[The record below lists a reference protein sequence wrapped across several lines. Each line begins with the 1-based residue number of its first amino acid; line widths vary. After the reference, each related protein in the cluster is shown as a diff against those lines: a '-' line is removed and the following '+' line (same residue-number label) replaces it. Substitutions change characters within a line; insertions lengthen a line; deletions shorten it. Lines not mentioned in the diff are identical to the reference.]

1 MKLNILLIKQIS
13 LFSVMLGL
21 GIGLI
26 TLIPV
31 IGNIVFTFSYIALAA
46 GVIVYL
52 KKNNVLNDI
61 SIKEGAIL
69 GAVIGVASFIGF
81 ICVFLPIATIIQL
94 IFNSGWIGQIIVA
107 CFSNVSTFMVLI
119 FLLVFVALLGAMM
132 NAVSGAATVY
142 VYEVLSNLQKDQN
155 NAELEQN
162 NNKFTL

>member
-1 MKLNILLIKQIS
+1 MKMNILLLKQVSI
-13 LFSVMLGL
+13 FSVLIGL
-21 GIGLI
+21 VIGLI

-46 GVIVYL
+46 GIIVYL
-52 KKNNVLNDI
+52 KKNNVLPDI

-69 GAVIGVASFIGF
+69 GAVIGVASFVGF

-119 FLLVFVALLGAMM
+119 FLLLFVAMLGAMM
-132 NAVSGAATVY
+132 NAVAGAATVY
-142 VYEVLSNLQKDQN
+142 VYEVLSGLKQQDNIQD
-155 NAELEQN
+155 

>member
-1 MKLNILLIKQIS
+1 MKMNILLLKQVSI
-13 LFSVMLGL
+13 FSVLIGL
-21 GIGLI
+21 VIGLI

-52 KKNNVLNDI
+52 KKNNVLPDI

-69 GAVIGVASFIGF
+69 GAVIGVASFVGF

-119 FLLVFVALLGAMM
+119 FLLLFVAMLGAMM
-132 NAVSGAATVY
+132 NAVAGAATVY
-142 VYEVLSNLQKDQN
+142 VYEVLSGLKQQDNIQD
-155 NAELEQN
+155 